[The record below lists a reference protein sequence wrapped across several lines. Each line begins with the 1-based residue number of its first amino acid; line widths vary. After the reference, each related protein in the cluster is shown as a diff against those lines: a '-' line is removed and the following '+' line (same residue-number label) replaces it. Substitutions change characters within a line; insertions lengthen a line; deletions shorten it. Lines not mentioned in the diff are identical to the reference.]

1 MIDLHL
7 HIDGSFRPQTIYE
20 LAKEM
25 NIPLPADSVE
35 GLLPYIQVPEDCR
48 SLEEYLERFTLPLQV
63 IQTPHAIER
72 VTYELIVDLAA
83 QGLDQAELR
92 FAPKSCANNA
102 SQKEIVE
109 AAIKGLDRG
118 IHETGMKAGLIL
130 CAMRGNSFEDNMETL
145 MLVKEYLGKGVI
157 AFDIAGAEIVFKTHL
172 YADLFA
178 KAKELDVPYTIH
190 AGEGDGP
197 ESIRAALDFGAKRL
211 GHGIRVYEDPEL
223 MKRVRDEKI
232 VLEVCPISNL
242 HTKVVDDMKDYPL
255 RKLFDYGILVTINTD
270 NMTMSN
276 TTLQKEY
283 DFIKKHYHFTDDEI
297 KQMNENAY
305 QASFIK

>member
-25 NIPLPADSVE
+25 NIPLPADNVE
-35 GLLPYIQVPEDCR
+35 ELLPYIQVPEDCR

-92 FAPKSCANNA
+92 FAPKSCAKTS

-109 AAIKGLDRG
+109 AAINGLNRG
-118 IHETGMKAGLIL
+118 IRETGMKAGLIL

-145 MLVKEYLGKGVI
+145 MLVKEFLGKGVI
-157 AFDIAGAEIVFKTHL
+157 AFDIAGAEIIFKTHL

-178 KAKELDVPYTIH
+178 KAKELGVPYTIH

-232 VLEVCPISNL
+232 VLEICPISNL

-297 KQMNENAY
+297 KQMNETAY

>member
-7 HIDGSFRPQTIYE
+7 HIDGSFRPQTIFE

-25 NIPLPADSVE
+25 NIDLPADSVE
-35 GLLPYIQVPEDCR
+35 GLLPYIQVPEDCH
-48 SLEEYLERFTLPLQV
+48 SLEEYLERFTIPLQV
-63 IQTPHAIER
+63 MRTPQAIER
-72 VTYELIVDLAA
+72 VTYELIIDLAA
-83 QGLDQAELR
+83 QGVDQAELR
-92 FAPKSCANNA
+92 FAPQFCAVTT

-109 AAIKGLDRG
+109 AAIRGLNRG
-118 IHETGMKAGLIL
+118 IQETKIKAGLIL
-130 CAMRGNSFEDNMETL
+130 CAMRGSDFETNMETL
-145 MLVKEYLGKGVI
+145 LLVKEYLGKGVI

-178 KAKELDVPYTIH
+178 KAREFNIPFTIH

-197 ESIRAALDFGAKRL
+197 ESIRTALDFRAKRL

-232 VLEVCPISNL
+232 VLEICPISNM
-242 HTKVVDDMKDYPL
+242 HTKVVDDPANYPL
-255 RKLFDYGILVTINTD
+255 RQLFDYGILVTINTD

-276 TTLQKEY
+276 TNLQKEFA
-283 DFIKKHYHFTDDEI
+283 FIKKHYHFTDEEI
-297 KQMNENAY
+297 NQMKENAY
-305 QASFIK
+305 RASFIK